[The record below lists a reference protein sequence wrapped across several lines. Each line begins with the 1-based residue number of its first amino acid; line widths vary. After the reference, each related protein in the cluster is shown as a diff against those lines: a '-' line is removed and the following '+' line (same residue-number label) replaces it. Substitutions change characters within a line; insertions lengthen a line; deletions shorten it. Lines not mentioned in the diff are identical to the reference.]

1 MTLYAILYLLINET
15 PEVLYINCA
24 QLPIFYKE
32 IQQEKHQRIY
42 KRYTLHYILE
52 SMAVKY

>member
-15 PEVLYINCA
+15 PEVLYINFA

-52 SMAVKY
+52 SMTVKY